1 METAP
6 VAAQVILAIV
16 PIVGIVIGGILV
28 FFYLLWRHR
37 QISLQLKTGNYKP
50 SKFNLKIF
58 SLLLGILLTGVG
70 LVLTL
75 FFALMNGLSYQVL
88 GGLIPLA
95 LGICLLIFY
104 KYYPLSNVENV

>member
-1 METAP
+1 M
-6 VAAQVILAIV
+6 
-16 PIVGIVIGGILV
+16 
-28 FFYLLWRHR
+28 
-37 QISLQLKTGNYKP
+37 QISLQVKTGNYKP

-104 KYYPLSNVENV
+104 KYYPLNNVENA